1 MQLLSNTCV
10 ASSINTISIE
20 RFLLH
25 IQNNVEVLH
34 DEVMYILHF
43 IFPGSSSLRL
53 LTKQVPERKREFWC
67 RCGVIGPIR
76 TRHVGSSVRPEVS
89 DTNPHSPYTI
99 IVHAWVFRGVVF
111 FSIGFGWR
119 VEHKIGKGLSLSS
132 DSSEHSGIWN
142 SRLGSLAKRTW
153 GWSSRL
159 FSDWRDGDFDR
170 CFGGKVVF
178 LSSELQ
184 RYRVSISK
192 MDFLLSS
199 HGSRESMDSILNN
212 FFVNGCFS
220 SRSSILSLLSP
231 FIIVQIC
238 YILPHFDNTR
248 SSIINSTSVLL
259 IFYSI
264 DFNLL
269 RIFLYL

>member
-1 MQLLSNTCV
+1 MHYSHVYIAFYLSGLK
-10 ASSINTISIE
+10 
-20 RFLLH
+20 FLAFA
-25 IQNNVEVLH
+25 
-34 DEVMYILHF
+34 DKTSPWRKKRILV
-43 IFPGSSSLRL
+43 SM
-53 LTKQVPERKREFWC
+53 W
-67 RCGVIGPIR
+67 
-76 TRHVGSSVRPEVS
+76 GSSVPLEHANRKFSP
-89 DTNPHSPYTI
+89 TLGQCANPHSPYTI

-159 FSDWRDGDFDR
+159 FSDWSDGDFDR

-238 YILPHFDNTR
+238 SILPHFDKTR
-248 SSIINSTSVLL
+248 CSIINSPSVLL
-259 IFYSI
+259 IFFNSI

>member
-1 MQLLSNTCV
+1 MMKSCIYCILSFR
-10 ASSINTISIE
+10 A
-20 RFLLH
+20 
-25 IQNNVEVLH
+25 
-34 DEVMYILHF
+34 
-43 IFPGSSSLRL
+43 
-53 LTKQVPERKREFWC
+53 QVPCVCWQVPDRKGGLWC

-76 TRHVGSSVRPEVS
+76 ARHVESSFRPEVS
-89 DTNPHSPYTI
+89 DKNPHSPYTI

-132 DSSEHSGIWN
+132 ASSEHSGIWN

-153 GWSSRL
+153 VRSSRL

-184 RYRVSISK
+184 RYMVSVSK

-199 HGSRESMDSILNN
+199 HGSRESMDSILNS
-212 FFVNGCFS
+212 FLVNGCFS

-231 FIIVQIC
+231 FIFVQIC
-238 YILPHFDNTR
+238 YNLPHLDKSR
-248 SSIINSTSVLL
+248 SSIINNNSPIVLL
-259 IFYSI
+259 IFFYSI
-264 DFNLL
+264 DFNRL
-269 RIFLYL
+269 RICLYL